1 MKKKIFLTALAVVM
15 TTGTGTG
22 FAQMMG
28 SGQHMYGGQGTG
40 HGQEMMEGTGQQQ
53 VNPQAP
59 QQNYPYQ
66 MYPGM
71 TGYGYGMGPGMMG
84 QGYGGYGMGP
94 GMMGGYGYGMGPGMM
109 GYGQGMGS
117 GMMGYGMGPG
127 MMGGYG
133 YGMGP
138 GMMGYGHGMHPG
150 MMGYGMGPGMMGGCG
165 GGYPG
170 ATGESAEKYNKAL
183 NETQELRRKMHSLQF
198 EYGEALRNPE
208 ISDEKKKEMAAEL
221 SEVHEKIRQKMHQ

>member
-1 MKKKIFLTALAVVM
+1 MKKKFFLTALAAVM
-15 TTGTGTG
+15 TIGTGTG

-28 SGQHMYGGQGTG
+28 SGQHMYGGQGTAPG
-40 HGQEMMEGTGQQQ
+40 PEMMEGAEQQA
-53 VNPQAP
+53 AP
-59 QQNYPYQ
+59 PAQQKNYPYQ

-71 TGYGYGMGPGMMG
+71 MGPGYGGYGMGPGMMG

-94 GMMGGYGYGMGPGMM
+94 GMMGGYGMGPGMM
-109 GYGQGMGS
+109 GH
-117 GMMGYGMGPG
+117 GYGMGPG

-133 YGMGP
+133 MMGP
-138 GMMGYGHGMHPG
+138 GKWGGSGGWHPG
-150 MMGYGMGPGMMGGCG
+150 
-165 GGYPG
+165 
-170 ATGESAEKYNKAL
+170 AAGESAEKYNKAL
-183 NETQELRRKMHSLQF
+183 DETQELRRKMHSLQF